1 MTAPPSPS
9 PRPRHLPCPGMP
21 PQVLPPSPSP
31 YPRRMA
37 SKTVQGGRRC
47 TDVATGGRWTA
58 AGGALEVFFQLRRR
72 YSSNYSTWI
81 IHPNYTIQNIMI
93 LLWIY
98 CFTLDYIKNFKK
110 GITTPFLTALVPS
123 ILEVSG
129 GIMVHMGPPNIDN
142 LMPPYAFLVDTSQR
156 LCLHSRRIARHEQ
169 SKFPSTI
176 VKKILSMF
184 DQIYTKYVNICT
196 MHN

>member
-110 GITTPFLTALVPS
+110 GITTPFFDGPS
-123 ILEVSG
+123 PLNFG
-129 GIMVHMGPPNIDN
+129 GIGRHYGAYGRTNHRQS
-142 LMPPYAFLVDTSQR
+142 YASWR
-156 LCLHSRRIARHEQ
+156 LPRRYL
-169 SKFPSTI
+169 STPLPS
-176 VKKILSMF
+176 
-184 DQIYTKYVNICT
+184 
-196 MHN
+196 